1 MNVKHMNDLAPQ
13 SETAQTDTEIAY
25 SAIRED
31 IIRGDLAPG
40 SKLKVAELRSRYSVG
55 AAPLREALS
64 RLVGDRLVVQQTQRG
79 FRVKEASPE
88 DVQDVGRVRIM
99 LECEAL
105 RESMTKGKDEWEAR
119 IVASYHRLTLAEGRE
134 KSPENLREL
143 ELRNNEFHEALV
155 SATTSK
161 WILELRAQV
170 YHHHERYRYLSR
182 TQKNSKR
189 DTAVEHAAIYDA
201 VIRRDVEEACALTT
215 DHIDR
220 TTQSATA
227 SMLAAQ

>member
-1 MNVKHMNDLAPQ
+1 MNDLAPQ
-13 SETAQTDTEIAY
+13 SDTAQTDTELAY
-25 SAIRED
+25 SAIRDD
-31 IIRGDLAPG
+31 IIRGELSPG
-40 SKLKVAELRSRYSVG
+40 SKLKVADLRARYSVG

-79 FRVKEASPE
+79 FRVKEASPA
-88 DVQDVGRVRIM
+88 DVKDVGRVRIL

-105 RESMTKGKDEWEAR
+105 RESMVSGRDDWEAR
-119 IVASYHRLTLAEGRE
+119 VVASYHRLTLAEGRE
-134 KSPENLREL
+134 KTPENLREL

-155 SATTSK
+155 SATESK

-215 DHIDR
+215 NHIDL
-220 TTQSATA
+220 TTKSA
-227 SMLAAQ
+227 SAAMSAED

>member
-1 MNVKHMNDLAPQ
+1 MNDLAPN
-13 SETAQTDTEIAY
+13 SDSTQTDTELAY
-25 SAIRED
+25 GSIRDD
-31 IIRGDLAPG
+31 IIQGHLQPG
-40 SKLKVAELRSRYSVG
+40 SKLKVADLRARYSVG

-79 FRVKEASPE
+79 FRVKEASPA
-88 DVQDVGRVRIM
+88 DVEDVGRVRNL

-105 RESMTKGKDEWEAR
+105 RESLLSGKDDWEAR
-119 IVASYHRLTLAEGRE
+119 VVASYHRLTLAEGRS

-155 SATTSK
+155 SATQSR
-161 WILELRAQV
+161 WLLELRAQV

-182 TQKNSKR
+182 TKKNSSR
-189 DTAVEHAAIYDA
+189 DTAAEHAAIYDA
-201 VIRRDVEEACALTT
+201 VIRRDVKEACALTT

-220 TTQSATA
+220 TTKSASEA
-227 SMLAAQ
+227 MSS